1 MARHSDSLPQSRDG
15 IGSESSM
22 SKTSL
27 PVRAS
32 FESSRAPTA
41 AQDQRSVSGNASSG
55 SHQNFVLTDPVAFR
69 YLEEDPSTT
78 VLDRQRELTGYE
90 CYIVEQWATSRTH
103 PTFVITTYTGDTS
116 DRVMVGVLSVPTDE
130 SRWSQRLRVYFKAL
144 NQYHARRRET
154 ALGIM
159 MVTNLSGFP
168 SSLTVI
174 PVPEGDLRK
183 HRAEFF
189 VNENLKRLGC
199 SGRVGLTFAYPN
211 GATIAKFHQLYKT
224 SDKNPLYSSV
234 IELVKLCQA
243 SLHMFGQ
250 LDIDYVDGLLCDVTE
265 KAINDWWLGIGT
277 DIYNIEPH
285 DGILGPTTAAGLL
298 GLLMGARNRLHAVGS
313 PVPKDPF
320 ELEDMKRGIF
330 DFQKSQ
336 RLPRSRRLDRHTIL
350 KLHKA
355 SEKYVNSE
363 GWRVPRAVKSTVAE
377 LSGKGGEVL
386 ADVIGRRDRAGVAD
400 IETTDMEQFEQ
411 LVFGERCKWLWQAKP
426 LKRTSAISHGEASL
440 EGHLVMKPDEAS
452 GFSWSARKQP
462 TTQADVLKT
471 NETKTKD
478 ASARGSMDD
487 PDASREEHMSK
498 QGMNRKSTDLVDEGR
513 GGFRDRLKDAVHLR
527 RHQTKASRDDNRSSS
542 DRGAE
547 QTPTN
552 TSSDHYVEGEPISS
566 STSQTHQD
574 ALSRSPAQ
582 QKRGQ
587 NEGDYASTMVE
598 TPTQNEMSILP
609 EIGEIDSNEH
619 DKGDGNGEPSP
630 LDGPEY
636 HGVDLQEA
644 LLVREETEQI
654 IPPVLRRTQSYSAY
668 ISQHLS
674 FHDPSEAAPRHL
686 SFSVAASSTE
696 LPPDTTVYPS
706 APKMASYETQLA
718 HEKTYTAFLQNLREE
733 LADLSRR
740 EATWT
745 HARIDALTSLIP
757 SADADISFAESS
769 LYEPSQRYAEI
780 KDLAAASLRDEKD
793 IIGEGRKELETL
805 AAKLDYEIANL
816 RSKVEDAEVG
826 VKDFERSVE
835 AVDTKLKELEGE
847 WEKSEKWS
855 WTSCV
860 VM

>member
-1 MARHSDSLPQSRDG
+1 
-15 IGSESSM
+15 M
-22 SKTSL
+22 SKTLL

-32 FESSRAPTA
+32 FESSRAPTV
-41 AQDQRSVSGNASSG
+41 AQDQRSVSGNASTG

-69 YLEEDPSTT
+69 YLEEDSSTT

-116 DRVMVGVLSVPTDE
+116 DKVMVGVLSVPTDE

-211 GATIAKFHQLYKT
+211 GATIAKFNQLYKT
-224 SDKNPLYSSV
+224 SDKNQLYSSV

-243 SLHMFGQ
+243 ALHIFGQ
-250 LDIDYVDGLLCDVTE
+250 LEIDYVDGLLCDVTE
-265 KAINDWWLGIGT
+265 KAINDWWLSIGT

-320 ELEDMKRGIF
+320 DLEDMKRGIS

-336 RLPRSRRLDRHTIL
+336 RLPRNRRLDRPTIL

-355 SEKYVNSE
+355 SEKYANSE

-377 LSGKGGEVL
+377 LSGKGGEML

-411 LVFGERCKWLWQAKP
+411 LVFGERCRWLWQAKP
-426 LKRTSAISHGEASL
+426 LKRTSAASHGEASL
-440 EGHLVMKPDEAS
+440 EGHLVMKPDETS
-452 GFSWSARKQP
+452 GFVWSARKQP
-462 TTQADVLKT
+462 TTQADAFKA
-471 NETKTKD
+471 NEHAQKNKD
-478 ASARGSMDD
+478 APSRGSIDD
-487 PDASREEHMSK
+487 PDGSREEHTSK
-498 QGMNRKSTDLVDEGR
+498 DDGKS
-513 GGFRDRLKDAVHLR
+513 GFKDRLKDAVHLR

-542 DRGAE
+542 DRGAAE
-547 QTPTN
+547 RTPPN
-552 TSSDHYVEGEPISS
+552 KSSNQYMEGNSISS
-566 STSQTHQD
+566 PTSETHQD
-574 ALSRSPAQ
+574 ASNRSPAQ
-582 QKRGQ
+582 QHRSH
-587 NEGDYASTMVE
+587 NEGHYTSTMVE
-598 TPTQNEMSILP
+598 TPLQSEMSILP
-609 EIGEIDSNEH
+609 DIGEMDSNEH
-619 DKGDGNGEPSP
+619 DNGDGNAEQQQSTSSDIDTAPKSP

-644 LLVREETEQI
+644 LLVPEETEQI
-654 IPPVLRRTQSYSAY
+654 IPPILRRTQSYSAY

-674 FHDPSEAAPRHL
+674 FHDPSESAPRHL
-686 SFSVAASSTE
+686 SFSVAASSIE

-706 APKMASYETQLA
+706 APKIASYETQLA
-718 HEKTYTAFLQNLREE
+718 HEKTYTRFLMNLREE
-733 LADLSRR
+733 LASLSRT
-740 EATWT
+740 EAAWT

-757 SADADISFAESS
+757 SADADISFVESS
-769 LYEPSQRYAEI
+769 LYGPSQRYAEI
-780 KDLAAASLRDEKD
+780 KDLAVASLRDEKD
-793 IIGEGRKELETL
+793 ILGEGRRELETL
-805 AAKLDYEIANL
+805 TAKLDYEIANL

-835 AVDTKLKELEGE
+835 GVETKLKELEGE
-847 WEKSEKWS
+847 WEKSEKWG